1 MENNKLRY
9 HSVGISS
16 MPLIQQWKFR
26 TDVYGWVKKEKPDSL
41 AKKSIWII
49 STCHSS
55 WRMFNIHLI
64 DVHRNPKVSGGG
76 GGVLF
81 LTWLELD
88 LLGMLWESLY
98 SGDLW
103 TDVLTEE
110 VQRRELELAIDLLNT
125 RPNQPSKLWRFVY
138 SYLNM
143 TRPAMAR
150 HFTPSILKSV
160 QCGEALR
167 PLRFTHS

>member
-76 GGVLF
+76 GGRGVCLISNLIGIGFTRNAVRELVLRRSVDWCLNWRGPEKRIRISHRPSEHPAKSTFKALEICLF
-81 LTWLELD
+81 LFKYDKTCN
-88 LLGMLWESLY
+88 GK
-98 SGDLW
+98 
-103 TDVLTEE
+103 TFHT
-110 VQRRELELAIDLLNT
+110 
-125 RPNQPSKLWRFVY
+125 K
-138 SYLNM
+138 
-143 TRPAMAR
+143 
-150 HFTPSILKSV
+150 
-160 QCGEALR
+160 
-167 PLRFTHS
+167 HS